1 MDGMKT
7 AEHSPRAPAL
17 PPDERRAAIINAAV
31 PLLVDRGLDVTT
43 KQVADA
49 AGIAEGTI
57 FRVFRDKEALLG
69 AVIDAAV
76 DGSSAEIA
84 IAAIDR
90 SLPFRNQLEAAVEI
104 MQRRL
109 LKLYR
114 LLSAVAGSEALRNR
128 QPRILPD
135 PVALIDLFQAEQG
148 SLRLDAVT
156 AARALRA
163 VTFAFSHPSLYLP
176 QAMEPV
182 EIVSL
187 FLDGVASR
195 ATRRRPASPGPGG
208 GPC

>member
-1 MDGMKT
+1 MKT

-57 FRVFRDKEALLG
+57 FRVFRDKEALLA

-114 LLSAVAGSEALRNR
+114 LLSAVAGSEALRNQ

-135 PVALIDLFQAEQG
+135 PVALIDIFQAKQG
-148 SLRLDAVT
+148 GLRLDPVT

-187 FLDGVASR
+187 FLDGASR

-208 GPC
+208 RAC